1 MTYSED
7 HRDFYHDD
15 PVSEESSIVSKK
27 LSGFLAL
34 LLLAVGGFYLQST
47 LAANITVSSGRGI
60 EFGQAQ
66 SQLVACSGD
75 TNLIL
80 TPSSKFINVVGTGAH
95 YLNSVTVSEIPST
108 CDGKDFSIMAYGDSD
123 STPLPIF
130 YTSSTEALIYNNSGV
145 FSASYSA
152 TTVASSAGKF
162 TVTFNAPAATSLS
175 IKKIVLQSKIH
186 VPKTCAQG
194 GTCEIAETG
203 PGGGKVF
210 FVSAGFASVGSKCST
225 FCKYLE
231 VAPSGWGTSPVNFG
245 GYYDLSKSDDPAFP
259 WDTRYPTYGIL
270 NGGAGGEKGGT
281 GFANSE
287 AIRLNNSAGVNNA
300 ATIARRYAGAGLTD
314 WYLPAVKEVVV
325 LCRFVQGLT
334 STTGD
339 EACDAWTA
347 YTRPGYSNKDGAGFW
362 SSTEFSDLEKAYRV
376 PMPFGTGVTLTPSGV
391 VKYGQSFVRPIRAM

>member
-1 MTYSED
+1 MTNSED
-7 HRDFYHDD
+7 HPDFYHDD

-130 YTSSTEALIYNNSGV
+130 YTSSTEALIYNNAGV

-152 TTVASSAGKF
+152 TTVASSTGKF

-194 GTCEIAETG
+194 GNCAVDETG

-210 FVSAGFASVGSKCST
+210 FVSAGFASVGSQCST

-245 GYYDLSKSDDPAFP
+245 GYYDFSYSDDPAFP

-270 NGGAGGEKGGT
+270 NGGASGEKVGT

-287 AIRLNNSAGVNNA
+287 AIRLNNSAGVSNA

-334 STTGD
+334 STTGN
-339 EACDAWTA
+339 ELCDPSTSR
-347 YTRPGYSNKDGAGFW
+347 TRSGYSNKNSGGYW
-362 SSTEFSDLEKAYRV
+362 SSTEVNDVSSAYYV
-376 PMPFGTGVTLTPSGV
+376 YMPFGTGKTLTPLDV
-391 VKYGQSFVRPIRAM
+391 VKYSQSFIRPIRAM

>member
-1 MTYSED
+1 VTNSED
-7 HRDFYHDD
+7 HPDFYHDD

-130 YTSSTEALIYNNSGV
+130 YTSSTEALIYNNAGV

-152 TTVASSAGKF
+152 TTVASSTGKF

-194 GTCEIAETG
+194 GNCAVDETG

-210 FVSAGFASVGSKCST
+210 FVSAGFASVGSQCST

-245 GYYDLSKSDDPAFP
+245 GYYDFSYSDDPAFP

-270 NGGAGGEKGGT
+270 NGGASGEKVGT

-287 AIRLNNSAGVNNA
+287 AIRLNNSAGVSNA

-334 STTGD
+334 STTGN
-339 EACDAWTA
+339 ELCDPSTSR
-347 YTRPGYSNKDGAGFW
+347 TRSGYSNKNSGGYW
-362 SSTEFSDLEKAYRV
+362 SSTEVNDVSSAYYV
-376 PMPFGTGVTLTPSGV
+376 YMPFGTGKTLAPRDV
-391 VKYGQSFVRPIRAM
+391 VKYSQSFIRPIRAM